1 MAGTTDILIYVFV
14 PTTLRW
20 IVTQKIIINLAN
32 KYNKLKTSSILK
44 KNCEHSQRQ
53 CEGGQLK
60 KKVQMQVDHLEYP
73 KDIGKSEQFETQTR
87 RERQLEGFYLS
98 SQFLYNCLDDRAAVA
113 SGGAQSNSESTNL
126 PTCVIE
132 KNKIPVYFKKKRK
145 TLKEMKQA
153 LKCYK

>member
-1 MAGTTDILIYVFV
+1 
-14 PTTLRW
+14 
-20 IVTQKIIINLAN
+20 
-32 KYNKLKTSSILK
+32 
-44 KNCEHSQRQ
+44 
-53 CEGGQLK
+53 
-60 KKVQMQVDHLEYP
+60 MQVDHLEYP

-98 SQFLYNCLDDRAAVA
+98 SHFLYNCLDDRAAVA

>member
-1 MAGTTDILIYVFV
+1 MAGTDIVLYTVLL

-44 KNCEHSQRQ
+44 RFCEHSQRQ

-60 KKVQMQVDHLEYP
+60 KKVQIRVDHLEYP

-87 RERQLEGFYLS
+87 RERQLEGFYLTS
-98 SQFLYNCLDDRAAVA
+98 HFLYNCLDDRAVA

-126 PTCVIE
+126 PICVIE
-132 KNKIPVYFKKKRK
+132 KNKIPVYFQKKRK
-145 TLKEMKQA
+145 TLNEMKQA

>member
-1 MAGTTDILIYVFV
+1 MAGADTVLYTVLL

-20 IVTQKIIINLAN
+20 IVTQKIIINVAN
-32 KYNKLKTSSILK
+32 KYNKLKTSSCLK
-44 KNCEHSQRQ
+44 KICEHRKRQ
-53 CEGGQLK
+53 HEGAQLK
-60 KKVQMQVDHLEYP
+60 KKVKIQVDHLEYP
-73 KDIGKSEQFETQTR
+73 KDIGKREQFETQTR
-87 RERQLEGFYLS
+87 RERQLEGFYLTS
-98 SQFLYNCLDDRAAVA
+98 HFLYNCLDDK
-113 SGGAQSNSESTNL
+113 AQSNSESTNL

>member
-1 MAGTTDILIYVFV
+1 MAGTTDIVIYVYV

-20 IVTQKIIINLAN
+20 IVTQKLIISLAN

-44 KNCEHSQRQ
+44 KICEHSQRQ

-60 KKVQMQVDHLEYP
+60 KKVQIQVDHLEYP
-73 KDIGKSEQFETQTR
+73 QDIGKREQFETQTR
-87 RERQLEGFYLS
+87 RERQLEGFYLTS
-98 SQFLYNCLDDRAAVA
+98 HFLYNCLDDK
-113 SGGAQSNSESTNL
+113 AQSNSESTNL

-132 KNKIPVYFKKKRK
+132 KNKIPVYFQKKRK
-145 TLKEMKQA
+145 TLNEMKQA

>member
-60 KKVQMQVDHLEYP
+60 KKVQIQVDHLEYP
-73 KDIGKSEQFETQTR
+73 QDIGKREQFETQAR
-87 RERQLEGFYLS
+87 RERQLEGFYLTS
-98 SQFLYNCLDDRAAVA
+98 HFLYNCLDDK
-113 SGGAQSNSESTNL
+113 AQSNSESTNL

-132 KNKIPVYFKKKRK
+132 KNKIPVYFQKKRK
-145 TLKEMKQA
+145 TLNEMKQA